1 MLLIHSHLS
10 YCFCEQVGIQKR
22 LVFFQPGGHIFI
34 APRRTLKQG
43 SFKFHFKLRT
53 QGILVGIKLGNVPSP

>member
-10 YCFCEQVGIQKR
+10 YCFCEQVGIQKL
-22 LVFFQPGGHIFI
+22 LVFFQTGSHIFT
-34 APRRTLKQG
+34 APKRTLNLE

-53 QGILVGIKLGNVPSP
+53 QGI